1 MLKYCKKKVG
11 KRTIIWC
18 KKVIWD
24 VYIDDIV
31 ISKFLASNGPDT
43 SKSYA
48 TAGFQS
54 ILQPEGNR
62 K

>member
-1 MLKYCKKKVG
+1 MLKYCKKTVG

-24 VYIDDIV
+24 VYVDDIV

-48 TAGFQS
+48 TADFQS